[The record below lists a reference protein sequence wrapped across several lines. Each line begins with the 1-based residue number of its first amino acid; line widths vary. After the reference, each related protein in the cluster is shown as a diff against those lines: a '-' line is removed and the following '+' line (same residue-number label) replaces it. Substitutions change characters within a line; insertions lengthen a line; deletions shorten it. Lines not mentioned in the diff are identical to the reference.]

1 MYWRHIP
8 WWRDI
13 PPHIVK
19 NYAGQRSMKDV
30 PAVLGHVRNS
40 NLILEEGISAHDMDA
55 ALHNCHLS
63 SFKSVA
69 W

>member
-1 MYWRHIP
+1 
-8 WWRDI
+8 
-13 PPHIVK
+13 
-19 NYAGQRSMKDV
+19 MKDV